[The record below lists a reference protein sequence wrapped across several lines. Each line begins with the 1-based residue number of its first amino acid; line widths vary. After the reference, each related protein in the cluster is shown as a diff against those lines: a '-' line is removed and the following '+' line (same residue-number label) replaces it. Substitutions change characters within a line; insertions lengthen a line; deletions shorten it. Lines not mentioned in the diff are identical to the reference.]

1 MQNKIQD
8 KVIEV
13 LQISPIVPVV
23 VIEDLKDA
31 VPLAQSLIEGGIPI
45 IEVTLR
51 SNCALEA
58 IELIAKNVPKM
69 HVGAGTILNLNQLE
83 QAQNRGA
90 EFLISPGLT
99 PSLLEYAKK
108 KDMPLIPGVSSS
120 SEVMQALELG
130 YNALKFFPAEYCG
143 GAKLLNAFN
152 GPFKGVKFCPTG
164 GISVDNMH
172 AYLKLENVLCVGG
185 SWLTPRNLVQN
196 KEWDKIIEL
205 CKQALANIKT

>member
-1 MQNKIQD
+1 MQD
-8 KVIEV
+8 KIIEI

-23 VIEDLKDA
+23 VIENIKDA

-51 SNCALEA
+51 SSCALEA

-69 HVGAGTILNLNQLE
+69 RVGAGTILNLTQLE

-99 PSLLEYAKK
+99 IKLLEHAKK

-143 GAKLLNAFN
+143 GVKLLNAFN

-164 GISVDNMH
+164 GISADNMRS
-172 AYLKLENVLCVGG
+172 YLALENVLCVGG
-185 SWLTPRNLVQN
+185 SWLTPKDLIQN
-196 KEWDKIIEL
+196 KEWDKITEI
-205 CKQALANIKT
+205 CKRALALR

>member
-1 MQNKIQD
+1 MQD
-8 KVIEV
+8 KIIEV
-13 LQISPIVPVV
+13 LQISPIIPVV
-23 VIEDLKDA
+23 VIENIKDA
-31 VPLAQSLIEGGIPI
+31 VPLAQSLIEGGIHI

-51 SNCALEA
+51 SSCALEA

-69 HVGAGTILNLNQLE
+69 RVGAGTILNPTQLE

-99 PSLLEYAKK
+99 IKLLEYAKK

-120 SEVMQALELG
+120 SEVIQALELG

-143 GAKLLNAFN
+143 GVKLLNAFN

-164 GISVDNMH
+164 GISADNMRS
-172 AYLKLENVLCVGG
+172 YLNLENVLCVGG
-185 SWLTPRNLVQN
+185 SWLTPKNLIQN
-196 KEWDKIIEL
+196 KEWDKITEI
-205 CKQALANIKT
+205 CKRSLALR

>member
-1 MQNKIQD
+1 MQD
-8 KVIEV
+8 KIIEV

-23 VIEDLKDA
+23 VIENIKDA

-51 SNCALEA
+51 SSCALEA

-69 HVGAGTILNLNQLE
+69 RVGAGTILNPTQLE

-99 PSLLEYAKK
+99 PSLLEHAKK

-143 GAKLLNAFN
+143 GVKLLNAFN

-164 GISVDNMH
+164 GISADNMRS
-172 AYLKLENVLCVGG
+172 YLNLENVLCVGG
-185 SWLTPRNLVQN
+185 SWLTPKDLVQN
-196 KEWDKIIEL
+196 KEWDKITEI
-205 CKQALANIKT
+205 CKRALA

>member
-1 MQNKIQD
+1 MQD
-8 KVIEV
+8 KIIEI

-23 VIEDLKDA
+23 VIEDIKDA
-31 VPLAQSLIEGGIPI
+31 VPLAQSLIEGGIQI

-51 SNCALEA
+51 SSCALEA

-69 HVGAGTILNLNQLE
+69 RVGAGTILNLTQLE

-99 PSLLEYAKK
+99 IKLLEYAKK

-143 GAKLLNAFN
+143 GVKLLDAFN

-164 GISVDNMH
+164 GISADNMRS
-172 AYLKLENVLCVGG
+172 YLNLENVLCVGG
-185 SWLTPRNLVQN
+185 SWLTPKNLIQN
-196 KEWDKIIEL
+196 KEWDKITEI
-205 CKQALANIKT
+205 CKRSLALR

>member
-1 MQNKIQD
+1 MQD
-8 KVIEV
+8 KTIEV
-13 LQISPIVPVV
+13 LQISPIIPVV
-23 VIEDLKDA
+23 VIENIKDA

-51 SNCALEA
+51 SSCALEA
-58 IELIAKNVPKM
+58 IELIAKSVPKM
-69 HVGAGTILNLNQLE
+69 RVGAGTILNLIQLE

-99 PSLLEYAKK
+99 PSLLEHAKK

-130 YNALKFFPAEYCG
+130 YNALKFFPSEYCG
-143 GAKLLNAFN
+143 GVKLLNAFN

-164 GISVDNMH
+164 GISADNMRS
-172 AYLKLENVLCVGG
+172 YLNLENVLCVGG
-185 SWLTPRNLVQN
+185 SWLTPKDLIQN
-196 KEWDKIIEL
+196 KEWDKITEI
-205 CKQALANIKT
+205 CKRALA

>member
-1 MQNKIQD
+1 MQD
-8 KVIEV
+8 KIIEV

-23 VIEDLKDA
+23 VIENIKDA

-51 SNCALEA
+51 SSCALEA
-58 IELIAKNVPKM
+58 IELIAKNVPEM
-69 HVGAGTILNLNQLE
+69 RVGAGTILNLTQLE

-99 PSLLEYAKK
+99 PSLLEHAKK

-130 YNALKFFPAEYCG
+130 YNTLKFFPAEYCG
-143 GAKLLNAFN
+143 GVKLLNAFN

-164 GISVDNMH
+164 GISADNMRS
-172 AYLKLENVLCVGG
+172 YLNLENVLCVGG
-185 SWLTPRNLVQN
+185 SWLTPKDLIQN
-196 KEWDKIIEL
+196 KEWDKITEI
-205 CKQALANIKT
+205 CKRALA

>member
-1 MQNKIQD
+1 MQD
-8 KVIEV
+8 KIIEV

-23 VIEDLKDA
+23 VIENIKDA

-51 SNCALEA
+51 SSCALEA

-69 HVGAGTILNLNQLE
+69 RVGAGTILNLTQLE

-99 PSLLEYAKK
+99 PSLLEHAKK
-108 KDMPLIPGVSSS
+108 KNMPLIPGVSSS

-143 GAKLLNAFN
+143 GVKLLNAFN

-164 GISVDNMH
+164 GISADNMRS
-172 AYLKLENVLCVGG
+172 YLDLENVLCVGG
-185 SWLTPRNLVQN
+185 SWLTPKDLIQN
-196 KEWDKIIEL
+196 KEWDKITEI
-205 CKQALANIKT
+205 CKRALA

>member
-1 MQNKIQD
+1 MQD
-8 KVIEV
+8 KIIEV
-13 LQISPIVPVV
+13 LQISPIIPVV
-23 VIEDLKDA
+23 VIENIKDA
-31 VPLAQSLIEGGIPI
+31 VPLAQSLIEGGIHI

-51 SNCALEA
+51 SSCALEA

-69 HVGAGTILNLNQLE
+69 RVGVGTILNPTQLE

-99 PSLLEYAKK
+99 IKLLEYAKK

-130 YNALKFFPAEYCG
+130 YSALKFFPAEYCG
-143 GAKLLNAFN
+143 GVKLLNAFN

-164 GISVDNMH
+164 GISADNMH
-172 AYLKLENVLCVGG
+172 SYLNLENVLCVGG
-185 SWLTPRNLVQN
+185 SWLTPKNLIQN
-196 KEWDKIIEL
+196 KEWDKITEI
-205 CKQALANIKT
+205 CKRSLALR

>member
-1 MQNKIQD
+1 MQD
-8 KVIEV
+8 KIIEV

-23 VIEDLKDA
+23 IIENIKDA
-31 VPLAQSLIEGGIPI
+31 VPLVQSLVEGGIHI

-51 SNCALEA
+51 SSCALEA

-69 HVGAGTILNLNQLE
+69 RVGAGTILNPTQLE

-99 PSLLEYAKK
+99 IKLLEYAKK

-130 YNALKFFPAEYCG
+130 YSALKFFPAEYCG
-143 GAKLLNAFN
+143 GVKLLNAFN

-164 GISVDNMH
+164 GISADNMH
-172 AYLKLENVLCVGG
+172 SYLNLENVLCVGG
-185 SWLTPRNLVQN
+185 SWLTPKNLIQN
-196 KEWDKIIEL
+196 KEWDKITEI
-205 CKQALANIKT
+205 CKRSLAGI

>member
-1 MQNKIQD
+1 MQD
-8 KVIEV
+8 KIIEI

-23 VIEDLKDA
+23 VVENIKDA
-31 VPLAQSLIEGGIPI
+31 VPLAQSMIEGGIQI

-51 SNCALEA
+51 SSCALEA

-69 HVGAGTILNLNQLE
+69 RVGAGTILNPTQLE

-99 PSLLEYAKK
+99 IKLLEHAKK

-143 GAKLLNAFN
+143 GVKLLNAFN
-152 GPFKGVKFCPTG
+152 GPFKEVKFCPTG
-164 GISVDNMH
+164 GISIDNMH
-172 AYLKLENVLCVGG
+172 SYLNLENVLCVGG
-185 SWLTPRNLVQN
+185 SWLTPKNLIQN
-196 KEWDKIIEL
+196 KEWDKITEI
-205 CKQALANIKT
+205 CKRSLALR

>member
-1 MQNKIQD
+1 MQD
-8 KVIEV
+8 KIIEV
-13 LQISPIVPVV
+13 LQISPIIPVV
-23 VIEDLKDA
+23 VIENIKDA
-31 VPLAQSLIEGGIPI
+31 VPLVQSLVEGGIHI

-51 SNCALEA
+51 SSCALEA

-69 HVGAGTILNLNQLE
+69 RVGAGTILNPTQLE

-99 PSLLEYAKK
+99 IKLLEYAKK

-130 YNALKFFPAEYCG
+130 YSALKFFPAEYCG
-143 GAKLLNAFN
+143 GVKLLNAFN

-164 GISVDNMH
+164 GISADNMRS
-172 AYLKLENVLCVGG
+172 YLNLENVLCVGG
-185 SWLTPRNLVQN
+185 SWLTPKNLIQN
-196 KEWDKIIEL
+196 KEWDKITEI
-205 CKQALANIKT
+205 CKRSLALR

>member
-1 MQNKIQD
+1 MQD
-8 KVIEV
+8 KIIEV

-23 VIEDLKDA
+23 VIEDIKDA

-51 SNCALEA
+51 SSCALEA

-69 HVGAGTILNLNQLE
+69 RVGAGTILNPTQLE

-99 PSLLEYAKK
+99 IKLLEHAKK

-143 GAKLLNAFN
+143 GVKLLNAFN

-164 GISVDNMH
+164 GISADNMRS
-172 AYLKLENVLCVGG
+172 YLNLENVLCVGG
-185 SWLTPRNLVQN
+185 SWLTPKDLIQN
-196 KEWDKIIEL
+196 KEWDKITEI
-205 CKQALANIKT
+205 CKRALALR

>member
-1 MQNKIQD
+1 MQD
-8 KVIEV
+8 KIIEI

-23 VIEDLKDA
+23 VIEDIKDA
-31 VPLAQSLIEGGIPI
+31 VPLAQSLIEGGIHI

-51 SNCALEA
+51 SSCALEA

-69 HVGAGTILNLNQLE
+69 HVGAGTILNPTQLE

-99 PSLLEYAKK
+99 IKLLEHAKK

-130 YNALKFFPAEYCG
+130 YSTLKFFPAEYCG
-143 GAKLLNAFN
+143 GVKLLNAFN

-164 GISVDNMH
+164 GISADNMH
-172 AYLKLENVLCVGG
+172 SYLNLENVLCVGG
-185 SWLTPRNLVQN
+185 SWLTPKNLIQN
-196 KEWDKIIEL
+196 KEWDKITEI
-205 CKQALANIKT
+205 CKRSLALR

>member
-1 MQNKIQD
+1 MQD
-8 KVIEV
+8 KIIEV
-13 LQISPIVPVV
+13 LQISPIIPVV
-23 VIEDLKDA
+23 VIENIKDA
-31 VPLAQSLIEGGIPI
+31 VPLAQSLVEGGIHI

-51 SNCALEA
+51 SSCALEA

-69 HVGAGTILNLNQLE
+69 RVGAGTILNPTQLE

-99 PSLLEYAKK
+99 IKLLEYAKK

-130 YNALKFFPAEYCG
+130 YSALKFFPAEYCG
-143 GAKLLNAFN
+143 GVKLLNAFN

-164 GISVDNMH
+164 GISIDNMRS
-172 AYLKLENVLCVGG
+172 YLNLENVLCVGG
-185 SWLTPRNLVQN
+185 SWLTPKNLIQN
-196 KEWDKIIEL
+196 KEWDKITEI
-205 CKQALANIKT
+205 CKRSLALR

>member
-1 MQNKIQD
+1 MQD
-8 KVIEV
+8 KIIEV

-23 VIEDLKDA
+23 VIEDIKDA

-51 SNCALEA
+51 SSCALEA

-69 HVGAGTILNLNQLE
+69 RVGAGTILNPTQLE

-99 PSLLEYAKK
+99 IKLLEHAKK
-108 KDMPLIPGVSSS
+108 KNMPLIPGVSSS

-130 YNALKFFPAEYCG
+130 YSALKFFPAEYCG
-143 GAKLLNAFN
+143 GVKLLNAFN

-164 GISVDNMH
+164 GISTDNMRS
-172 AYLKLENVLCVGG
+172 YLNLENVLCVGG
-185 SWLTPRNLVQN
+185 SWLTPKNLIQN
-196 KEWDKIIEL
+196 KEWDKITEI
-205 CKQALANIKT
+205 CKRALALR

>member
-1 MQNKIQD
+1 MQD
-8 KVIEV
+8 KIIEI

-23 VIEDLKDA
+23 VVEDIKDA

-51 SNCALEA
+51 SSCALEA

-69 HVGAGTILNLNQLE
+69 RVGAGTILNLTQLE
-83 QAQNRGA
+83 QAQNKGA

-99 PSLLEYAKK
+99 IKLLEHAKK

-143 GAKLLNAFN
+143 GVKLLNAFN

-164 GISVDNMH
+164 GVSVDNMRS
-172 AYLKLENVLCVGG
+172 YLALENVVCVGG
-185 SWLTPRNLVQN
+185 SWLTPKDLVQN
-196 KEWDKIIEL
+196 KEWDKITEI
-205 CKQALANIKT
+205 CKRALALR

>member
-1 MQNKIQD
+1 MQD
-8 KVIEV
+8 KIIEV

-23 VIEDLKDA
+23 VIEDLNDA

-51 SNCALEA
+51 SSCALEA

-69 HVGAGTILNLNQLE
+69 RVGAGTILNLTQLE

-99 PSLLEYAKK
+99 IKLLEHAKK

-143 GAKLLNAFN
+143 GVKLLNAFN

-164 GISVDNMH
+164 GISADNMRS
-172 AYLKLENVLCVGG
+172 YLNLENVLCVGG
-185 SWLTPRNLVQN
+185 SWLTPKNLIQN
-196 KEWDKIIEL
+196 KEWDKITEI
-205 CKQALANIKT
+205 CKRALALR

>member
-1 MQNKIQD
+1 MQD
-8 KVIEV
+8 KIIEI

-23 VIEDLKDA
+23 VIENIKDA
-31 VPLAQSLIEGGIPI
+31 VPLAQSLMEGGIPI

-51 SNCALEA
+51 SSCALEA

-69 HVGAGTILNLNQLE
+69 RVGAGTILNLTQLE

-99 PSLLEYAKK
+99 IKLLEHAKK

-143 GAKLLNAFN
+143 GVKLLNAFN

-164 GISVDNMH
+164 GISVDNMRS
-172 AYLKLENVLCVGG
+172 YLNLENVLCVGG
-185 SWLTPRNLVQN
+185 SWLTPKNLIQN
-196 KEWDKIIEL
+196 KEWDKITEI
-205 CKQALANIKT
+205 CKRALA

>member
-1 MQNKIQD
+1 MQD
-8 KVIEV
+8 KIIEV

-23 VIEDLKDA
+23 VIEDIKDA

-51 SNCALEA
+51 SSCALEA

-69 HVGAGTILNLNQLE
+69 RVGAGTILNPTQLE

-99 PSLLEYAKK
+99 IKLLEHAKK
-108 KDMPLIPGVSSS
+108 KNMPLIPGVSSS

-143 GAKLLNAFN
+143 GVKLLNAFN

-164 GISVDNMH
+164 GISTDNMRS
-172 AYLKLENVLCVGG
+172 YLNLENVLCVGG
-185 SWLTPRNLVQN
+185 SWLTPKNLIQN
-196 KEWDKIIEL
+196 KEWDKITEI
-205 CKQALANIKT
+205 CKRALALR

>member
-1 MQNKIQD
+1 MQD
-8 KVIEV
+8 KIIEV

-23 VIEDLKDA
+23 VIENIKDA
-31 VPLAQSLIEGGIPI
+31 VPLAQSLIEGGIHI

-69 HVGAGTILNLNQLE
+69 RVGAGTILNPTQLE

-99 PSLLEYAKK
+99 IKLLEHAKK

-120 SEVMQALELG
+120 SEVIQALELG
-130 YNALKFFPAEYCG
+130 CNALKFFPAEYCG
-143 GAKLLNAFN
+143 GVKLLNAFN

-164 GISVDNMH
+164 GISADNMH
-172 AYLKLENVLCVGG
+172 SYLNLENVLCVGG
-185 SWLTPRNLVQN
+185 SWLTPKNLIQN
-196 KEWDKIIEL
+196 KEWDKITEI
-205 CKQALANIKT
+205 CKRSLALR

>member
-1 MQNKIQD
+1 MQD
-8 KVIEV
+8 KIIEV
-13 LQISPIVPVV
+13 LQISPIIPVV
-23 VIEDLKDA
+23 VIEDIKDA
-31 VPLAQSLIEGGIPI
+31 VPLAQSLIEGGIQI

-51 SNCALEA
+51 SSCALEA

-69 HVGAGTILNLNQLE
+69 RVGAGTILNPTQLE

-99 PSLLEYAKK
+99 IKLLEHAKK

-130 YNALKFFPAEYCG
+130 YSALKFFPAEYCG
-143 GAKLLNAFN
+143 GVKLLNAFS

-164 GISVDNMH
+164 GISTDNMH
-172 AYLKLENVLCVGG
+172 SYLNLENVLCVGG
-185 SWLTPRNLVQN
+185 SWLTPKNLIQN
-196 KEWDKIIEL
+196 KEWDKITEI
-205 CKQALANIKT
+205 CKRSLALR

>member
-1 MQNKIQD
+1 MQD
-8 KVIEV
+8 KIIEI

-23 VIEDLKDA
+23 VVENIKDA

-51 SNCALEA
+51 SSCALEA

-69 HVGAGTILNLNQLE
+69 RVGAGTILNLTQLE

-99 PSLLEYAKK
+99 IKLLEHAKK

-143 GAKLLNAFN
+143 GVKLLNAFN

-164 GISVDNMH
+164 GVSVDNMRS
-172 AYLKLENVLCVGG
+172 YLALENVVCVGG
-185 SWLTPRNLVQN
+185 SWLTPKDLIQN
-196 KEWDKIIEL
+196 KEWDKITEI
-205 CKQALANIKT
+205 CKRALALR

>member
-1 MQNKIQD
+1 MQD
-8 KVIEV
+8 KIIEV

-23 VIEDLKDA
+23 VIENIKDA
-31 VPLAQSLIEGGIPI
+31 VPLAQSLIEGGIQI

-51 SNCALEA
+51 SSCALEA

-69 HVGAGTILNLNQLE
+69 RVGAGTILNPTQLE

-99 PSLLEYAKK
+99 IKLLEYAKK

-143 GAKLLNAFN
+143 GVKLLNAFN
-152 GPFKGVKFCPTG
+152 GPFKEVKFCPTG
-164 GISVDNMH
+164 GISADNMRS
-172 AYLKLENVLCVGG
+172 YLNLENVLCVGG
-185 SWLTPRNLVQN
+185 SWLTPKNLIQN
-196 KEWDKIIEL
+196 KEWDKITEI
-205 CKQALANIKT
+205 CKRSLALR

>member
-1 MQNKIQD
+1 MQD
-8 KVIEV
+8 KIIEI

-23 VIEDLKDA
+23 VIENIKDA
-31 VPLAQSLIEGGIPI
+31 VPLAQSLVEGGIHI

-51 SNCALEA
+51 SSCALEA

-69 HVGAGTILNLNQLE
+69 RVGAGTILNPTQLE

-99 PSLLEYAKK
+99 IKLLEYAKK

-130 YNALKFFPAEYCG
+130 YSALKFFPAEYCG
-143 GAKLLNAFN
+143 GVKLLNAFN

-164 GISVDNMH
+164 GISADNMRS
-172 AYLKLENVLCVGG
+172 YLNLENVLCVGG
-185 SWLTPRNLVQN
+185 SWLTPKNLIQN
-196 KEWDKIIEL
+196 KEWDKITEI
-205 CKQALANIKT
+205 CKRSLALR

>member
-1 MQNKIQD
+1 MQD
-8 KVIEV
+8 KIIEI

-23 VIEDLKDA
+23 VVENIKDA

-51 SNCALEA
+51 SSCALEA

-69 HVGAGTILNLNQLE
+69 RVGAGTILNLTQLE

-99 PSLLEYAKK
+99 PSLLEHAKK
-108 KDMPLIPGVSSS
+108 KNMPLIPGVSSS

-143 GAKLLNAFN
+143 GVKLLNAFN

-164 GISVDNMH
+164 GISADNMRS
-172 AYLKLENVLCVGG
+172 YLNLENVLCVGG
-185 SWLTPRNLVQN
+185 SWLTPKNLIQN
-196 KEWDKIIEL
+196 KEWDKITEI
-205 CKQALANIKT
+205 CKRALA

>member
-1 MQNKIQD
+1 MQD
-8 KVIEV
+8 KIIEV

-23 VIEDLKDA
+23 VIEDIKDA
-31 VPLAQSLIEGGIPI
+31 VPLAQSLIEGGIQI

-51 SNCALEA
+51 SSCALEA

-69 HVGAGTILNLNQLE
+69 RVGAGTILNPAQLE

-99 PSLLEYAKK
+99 IKLLEYAKK

-130 YNALKFFPAEYCG
+130 YSALKFFPAEYCG
-143 GAKLLNAFN
+143 GVKLLNAFN

-164 GISVDNMH
+164 GISADNMH
-172 AYLKLENVLCVGG
+172 SYLNLENVLCVGG
-185 SWLTPRNLVQN
+185 SWLTPKNLIQN
-196 KEWDKIIEL
+196 KEWDKITEI
-205 CKQALANIKT
+205 CKRSLALR

>member
-1 MQNKIQD
+1 MQD
-8 KVIEV
+8 KIIEI
-13 LQISPIVPVV
+13 LQISPIIPVV
-23 VIEDLKDA
+23 VIEDIKDA
-31 VPLAQSLIEGGIPI
+31 VPLAQSLIEGGIHI

-51 SNCALEA
+51 SSCALEA

-69 HVGAGTILNLNQLE
+69 RVGAGTILNPTQLE

-99 PSLLEYAKK
+99 IKLLEYAKK

-130 YNALKFFPAEYCG
+130 YSALKFFPAEYCG
-143 GAKLLNAFN
+143 GVKLLNAFN

-164 GISVDNMH
+164 GISADNMH
-172 AYLKLENVLCVGG
+172 SYLNLENVLCVGG
-185 SWLTPRNLVQN
+185 SWLTPKNLIQN
-196 KEWDKIIEL
+196 KEWDKITEI
-205 CKQALANIKT
+205 CKRSLALR

>member
-1 MQNKIQD
+1 MQD
-8 KVIEV
+8 KIIEV

-23 VIEDLKDA
+23 VIENIKDA
-31 VPLAQSLIEGGIPI
+31 VPLAQSLAEGGIHI

-69 HVGAGTILNLNQLE
+69 RVGAGTILKPTQLE

-99 PSLLEYAKK
+99 IKLLEYAKK

-130 YNALKFFPAEYCG
+130 YSALKFFPAEYCG
-143 GAKLLNAFN
+143 GVKLLNAFN

-164 GISVDNMH
+164 GISADNMH
-172 AYLKLENVLCVGG
+172 SYLNLENVLCVGG
-185 SWLTPRNLVQN
+185 SWLTPKNLIQN
-196 KEWDKIIEL
+196 KEWDKITEI
-205 CKQALANIKT
+205 CKRSLALR

>member
-1 MQNKIQD
+1 MQNKIQN
-8 KVIEV
+8 KVLEV

-69 HVGAGTILNLNQLE
+69 RVGAGTILNSAQLE

-185 SWLTPRNLVQN
+185 SWLTPKNLVQN
-196 KEWDKIIEL
+196 KEWDKIVEI
-205 CKQALANIKT
+205 CKQALA

>member
-1 MQNKIQD
+1 MQD
-8 KVIEV
+8 KIIEV

-23 VIEDLKDA
+23 VIENIKDA
-31 VPLAQSLIEGGIPI
+31 VPLAQSLVEGGIHI

-51 SNCALEA
+51 SSCALEA

-69 HVGAGTILNLNQLE
+69 RVGVGTILNPTQLE

-99 PSLLEYAKK
+99 IKLLEYAKK

-120 SEVMQALELG
+120 SEVIQALELG

-143 GAKLLNAFN
+143 GVKLLNAFN

-164 GISVDNMH
+164 GISADNMRS
-172 AYLKLENVLCVGG
+172 YLNLENVLCVGG
-185 SWLTPRNLVQN
+185 SWLTPKNLIQN
-196 KEWDKIIEL
+196 KEWDKITEI
-205 CKQALANIKT
+205 CKRSLALR

>member
-1 MQNKIQD
+1 MQNK
-8 KVIEV
+8 VLEV

-31 VPLAQSLIEGGIPI
+31 VPLAQSLVEGGVPI

-51 SNCALEA
+51 SSCALEA

-69 HVGAGTILNLNQLE
+69 RVGAGTILNSNQLE

-99 PSLLEYAKK
+99 PSLLEYAKQ

-143 GAKLLNAFN
+143 GVKLLNAFN

-185 SWLTPRNLVQN
+185 SWLTPKNLVQN
-196 KEWDKIIEL
+196 KEWDKIVEI
-205 CKQALANIKT
+205 CKRALA

>member
-1 MQNKIQD
+1 MQD
-8 KVIEV
+8 KIIEV

-23 VIEDLKDA
+23 VIENIKDA
-31 VPLAQSLIEGGIPI
+31 VPLAQSLVEGGIHI

-51 SNCALEA
+51 SSCALEA

-69 HVGAGTILNLNQLE
+69 RVGAGTILNPTQLE

-99 PSLLEYAKK
+99 IKLLEYAKK

-130 YNALKFFPAEYCG
+130 YSALKFFPAEYCG
-143 GAKLLNAFN
+143 GVKLLNAFN

-164 GISVDNMH
+164 GISADNMH
-172 AYLKLENVLCVGG
+172 SYLNLENVLCVGG
-185 SWLTPRNLVQN
+185 SWFTPKNLIQN
-196 KEWDKIIEL
+196 KEWDKITEI
-205 CKQALANIKT
+205 CKRSLALR

>member
-1 MQNKIQD
+1 MQD
-8 KVIEV
+8 KIIEV

-23 VIEDLKDA
+23 VIENIKDA

-51 SNCALEA
+51 SSCALEA

-69 HVGAGTILNLNQLE
+69 RVGAGTILNLTQLE

-99 PSLLEYAKK
+99 IKLLEHAKK

-130 YNALKFFPAEYCG
+130 YSTLKFFPAEYCG
-143 GAKLLNAFN
+143 GVKLLNAFN

-164 GISVDNMH
+164 GISADNMRS
-172 AYLKLENVLCVGG
+172 YLNLENVLCVGG
-185 SWLTPRNLVQN
+185 SWLTPKNLIQN
-196 KEWDKIIEL
+196 KEWDKITEI
-205 CKQALANIKT
+205 CKRALALT

>member
-1 MQNKIQD
+1 MQD
-8 KVIEV
+8 KIIEV

-23 VIEDLKDA
+23 VIENIKDT
-31 VPLAQSLIEGGIPI
+31 VPLAQSLVEGGIHI

-51 SNCALEA
+51 SSCALEA

-69 HVGAGTILNLNQLE
+69 RVGAGTILNPTQLE

-99 PSLLEYAKK
+99 IKLLEYAKK

-143 GAKLLNAFN
+143 GVKLLNAFN

-164 GISVDNMH
+164 GISADNMRS
-172 AYLKLENVLCVGG
+172 YLNLENVLCVGG
-185 SWLTPRNLVQN
+185 SWLTPKNLIQN
-196 KEWDKIIEL
+196 KEWDKITEI
-205 CKQALANIKT
+205 CKRSLALR

>member
-1 MQNKIQD
+1 MQD
-8 KVIEV
+8 KIIEI

-23 VIEDLKDA
+23 VVENIKDA

-69 HVGAGTILNLNQLE
+69 RVGAGTILNLTQLE
-83 QAQNRGA
+83 QAQISPR
-90 EFLISPGLT
+90 EFLRLLT
-99 PSLLEYAKK
+99 EHRGFLEHAKK

-143 GAKLLNAFN
+143 GVKLLNAFN

-164 GISVDNMH
+164 GISADNMRS
-172 AYLKLENVLCVGG
+172 YLALENVVCVGG
-185 SWLTPRNLVQN
+185 SWLTPKDLIQN
-196 KEWDKIIEL
+196 KEWDKITEI
-205 CKQALANIKT
+205 CKRALALR

>member
-1 MQNKIQD
+1 MQD
-8 KVIEV
+8 KTIEV

-23 VIEDLKDA
+23 VIEDLSDA

-51 SNCALEA
+51 SSCALEV

-69 HVGAGTILNLNQLE
+69 RVGAGTILNLTQLE

-99 PSLLEYAKK
+99 PSLLEHAKK
-108 KDMPLIPGVSSS
+108 KNMPLIPGVSSS
-120 SEVMQALELG
+120 SEVMQALEWG

-143 GAKLLNAFN
+143 GVKLLNAFN

-164 GISVDNMH
+164 GISADNMRS
-172 AYLKLENVLCVGG
+172 YLNLENVLCVGG
-185 SWLTPRNLVQN
+185 SWLTPKDLIQN
-196 KEWDKIIEL
+196 KEWDKITEI
-205 CKQALANIKT
+205 CKRALA

>member
-1 MQNKIQD
+1 MQD
-8 KVIEV
+8 KIIEV

-23 VIEDLKDA
+23 VVENVKDA

-51 SNCALEA
+51 SSCALEA

-69 HVGAGTILNLNQLE
+69 RVGAGTILNPTQLE

-99 PSLLEYAKK
+99 IELLEYAKK

-130 YNALKFFPAEYCG
+130 YSALKFFPAEYCG
-143 GAKLLNAFN
+143 GVKLLNAFN

-164 GISVDNMH
+164 GISADNMRS
-172 AYLKLENVLCVGG
+172 YLDLENVLCVGG
-185 SWLTPRNLVQN
+185 SWLTPKDLIQN
-196 KEWDKIIEL
+196 KEWDKITEI
-205 CKQALANIKT
+205 CKQALA

>member
-1 MQNKIQD
+1 MQD
-8 KVIEV
+8 KIIEV

-23 VIEDLKDA
+23 VIENIKDA

-51 SNCALEA
+51 SSCALEA

-69 HVGAGTILNLNQLE
+69 RVGAGTILNLTQLE

-99 PSLLEYAKK
+99 IKLLEHAKK
-108 KDMPLIPGVSSS
+108 KDIPLIPGVSSS
-120 SEVMQALELG
+120 SEVMQALEWG

-143 GAKLLNAFN
+143 GVKLLNAFN

-164 GISVDNMH
+164 GISADNMRS
-172 AYLKLENVLCVGG
+172 YLNLENVLCVGG
-185 SWLTPRNLVQN
+185 SWLTPKDLIQN
-196 KEWDKIIEL
+196 KEWDKITEI
-205 CKQALANIKT
+205 CKRALALR